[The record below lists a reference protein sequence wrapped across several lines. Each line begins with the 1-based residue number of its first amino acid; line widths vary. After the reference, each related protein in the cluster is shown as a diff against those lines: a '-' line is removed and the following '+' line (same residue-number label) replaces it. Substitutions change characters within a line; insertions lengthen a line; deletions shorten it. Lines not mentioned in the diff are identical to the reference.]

1 MAKENIWKI
10 LESVAQSQA
19 VSAQLKEEHDR
30 EIREIWRIVKET
42 SRQIERV
49 DKQLGELGN
58 KWGSFTEGM
67 AWPSLNRIMKQQFGA
82 DTVLP
87 RPNRHRNGRTF
98 EPDVLAY
105 DSTSEGPVY
114 IIEIKSRLSEN
125 SVPQLLDT
133 LAEFPKFYPEL
144 SHRQLFGI
152 IAAVDVPQN
161 LRKDALEAGFYL
173 AQINDKVFSLPVLA
187 SFKPTDYSQTTPR
200 NGKAAGRKKKRPT
213 K

>member
-1 MAKENIWKI
+1 MAKQNIWKI

-30 EIREIWRIVKET
+30 EMRELRRIVKET

-67 AWPSLNRIMKQQFGA
+67 AWPSLNRIMRRQFGA
-82 DTVLP
+82 DTVSP

-105 DSTSEGPVY
+105 DSRSEGPVY
-114 IIEIKSRLSEN
+114 IIEIKSKLSEN

-133 LAEFPKFYPEL
+133 LAEFPEFYPEL
-144 SHRQLFGI
+144 SHRQLFGV
-152 IAAVDVPQN
+152 IAAVDMPPN
-161 LRKDALEAGFYL
+161 LRKDALKAGFYL
-173 AQINDKVFSLPVLA
+173 AQIDDEVFSLPVPA
-187 SFKPTDYSQTTPR
+187 GFKPTDYSQTAHR
-200 NGKAAGRKKKRPT
+200 NGRAAGRKKKTPT

>member
-1 MAKENIWKI
+1 MTTDQDLRKMLAN
-10 LESVAQSQA
+10 LLRSQA
-19 VSAQLKEEHDR
+19 
-30 EIREIWRIVKET
+30 ET
-42 SRQIERV
+42 DRQIKRV
-49 DKQLGELGN
+49 DKQIGELGN

-67 AWPSLNRIMKQQFGA
+67 ACPSLNRIMKRQFGA

-133 LAEFPKFYPEL
+133 LAEFPEFYPEL

-152 IAAVDVPQN
+152 VAAVDVPQN
-161 LRKDALEAGFYL
+161 LRKDALKAGFYL
-173 AQINDKVFSLPVLA
+173 AQIDDEVFSLPVPA
-187 SFKPTDYSQTTPR
+187 GFKPTDYSRTAHR
-200 NGKAAGRKKKRPT
+200 KGRAAGRKKKTPT